1 MEGKKKVRG
10 EGAKWGEG
18 SRKQRIK
25 GRKEKFRPT
34 STQITFL
41 HLGYRQNW

>member
-25 GRKEKFRPT
+25 GRKENEEEKKKNLDRPLLK
-34 STQITFL
+34 SHFHI
-41 HLGYRQNW
+41 